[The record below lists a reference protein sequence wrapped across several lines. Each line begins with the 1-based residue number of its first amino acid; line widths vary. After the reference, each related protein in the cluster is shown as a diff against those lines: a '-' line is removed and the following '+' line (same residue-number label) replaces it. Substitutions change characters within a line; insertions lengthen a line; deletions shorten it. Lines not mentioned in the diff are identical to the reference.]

1 MIFFRSKKP
10 VKVKFYFLFLI
21 SDKEDKRTPE
31 GKKNY
36 SSISKDARDV
46 INSLFK
52 DQYSFNPK
60 SRSDNRANNGENEEW
75 YFLEGTL
82 KNNKALIKHFKMRII
97 WEIEEESDGANLAE
111 IFLDARKRRKK
122 YNEELKYFRKA
133 FNGKEFIDQVFD
145 YLLIEVG
152 KDYKPKDFKKL
163 EEEAITTFF
172 YEVPDYRRKGTFLQ
186 RICLPPIPKTI
197 IRLSRPSTITSKMS
211 DFMRTEVINILYD
224 ACLYHK
230 RQEKKNEII
239 KEEHFRD
246 MKTYL
251 GKILFDTEMS
261 IADGEI
267 KTSVHILSLL
277 MGIGAIAGILAII
290 AFLPLSLC
298 EQDTIFYKSLIG
310 FLLLLFASWIFFN
323 IFRKR

>member
-21 SDKEDKRTPE
+21 SDKENMRTPE
-31 GKKNY
+31 GKKDY
-36 SSISKDARDV
+36 SSISEEARDV
-46 INSLFK
+46 INYVFK
-52 DQYSFNPK
+52 DQYKFNPQ
-60 SRSDNRANNGENEEW
+60 SSTDNRANSGENEEW

-82 KNNKALIKHFKMRII
+82 KKNKALIKHFKMRII
-97 WEIEEESDGANLAE
+97 WEIEEESDGTNLTE

-122 YNEELKYFRKA
+122 YNKELNDFREA
-133 FNGKEFIDQVFD
+133 FKEKDFIDQVFD

-172 YEVPDYRRKGTFLQ
+172 YEVPDYRRKGTFLK
-186 RICLPPIPKTI
+186 RVCLPTIPKVI

-224 ACLYHK
+224 TCLYYK
-230 RQEKKNEII
+230 REEKKDEI
-239 KEEHFRD
+239 EEKHFRE
-246 MKTYL
+246 MKANL
-251 GKILFDTEMS
+251 GNILFNTEMS
-261 IADGEI
+261 IANGEI
-267 KTSVHILSLL
+267 TTSVHILSLL

-290 AFLPLSLC
+290 AFLPLFLC
-298 EQDTIFYKSLIG
+298 EQDTILYKSLIG
-310 FLLLLFASWIFFN
+310 LILFIFASWIFLH
-323 IFRKR
+323 ILRK